1 MTVLLPLALWTKASK
16 YGIFAALT
24 RRSWSCMGMG
34 KHYSL
39 KKPMCT
45 SFDATAAWQSETML
59 LPFMHIEAVVLLF

>member
-1 MTVLLPLALWTKASK
+1 
-16 YGIFAALT
+16 
-24 RRSWSCMGMG
+24 MGMG